1 MEIRYGKDDK
11 LPMTFGQLEVGDV
24 FRAKDY
30 TVSLFMKISVDIV
43 KRSTGDSEEELVAL
57 DLVDGVA
64 IELPDLEPVELLKAH
79 VVVEE

>member
-1 MEIRYGKDDK
+1 MEIKWEKDDK
-11 LPMTFGQLEVGDV
+11 HPMTFGQLEVGDV
-24 FRAKDY
+24 FRARGY
-30 TVSLFMKISVDIV
+30 SACLFMKISVDIDER
-43 KRSTGDSEEELVAL
+43 KTEELVAL